1 MAMFNREEGDTHAAE
16 TTIGPSVKVEG
27 NFMGSGN
34 VVVEG
39 VVNGSIKTTKDL
51 RIGEHAKI
59 KADVDAAN
67 IIVAGE
73 IHGNVKTGGRLE
85 LAASA
90 KVFGNVE
97 TSVLSVAQGA
107 VLNGKCMMVKQ
118 EPATVPYAVGE
129 KNDVKKKTT
138 Q

>member
-1 MAMFNREEGDTHAAE
+1 MAMFNREEGDAHAVE
-16 TTIGPSVKVEG
+16 TIIGPSVKVEG
-27 NFMGSGN
+27 NFVGSGN

-51 RIGEHAKI
+51 RVGEQAKI

-67 IIVAGE
+67 VIVAGE
-73 IHGNVKTGGRLE
+73 IHGNVRTGGRLE

-97 TSVLSVAQGA
+97 ASVLSVAQGA

-118 EPATVPYAVGE
+118 DAATVPNAAVE
-129 KNDVKKKTT
+129 KNDNRKKAA
-138 Q
+138 